1 MEKIIKKT
9 TDAKLTSSTIFH
21 GVGRR
26 KKCVARVWVRR
37 GSGSIRV
44 NGKGYT
50 EYFDTKFDADN
61 AVRALQVCSFDKE
74 FDIKVNVLGGGKCG
88 QADAV
93 RLGIARALVD
103 MDSELKS
110 ILRQNGLVTVD
121 SRIKE
126 RKKYGQRGARRKF
139 QFVKR

>member
-1 MEKIIKKT
+1 MEKIKDT
-9 TDAKLTSSTIFH
+9 TAAKAIAPTIFH

-37 GSGSIRV
+37 GNGSIRV
-44 NGKGYT
+44 NGKDYT

-61 AVRALQVCSFDKE
+61 AVKALEICPVGKE

-88 QADAV
+88 QSDAV
-93 RLGIARALVD
+93 RLGIARAFVD

-110 ILRQNGLVTVD
+110 VLRQNGLVTVD